1 MAVLAV
7 KALDQQQYINF
18 EKVNDLKMM
27 LHSILRERELFV
39 GKNDLITAH
48 LKQTE
53 I

>member
-1 MAVLAV
+1 MVVLAV
-7 KALDQQQYINF
+7 KTLDQHQCIKF
-18 EKVNDLKMM
+18 EKANDLEMM
-27 LHSILRERELFV
+27 LHSILQERELFV